1 MNTLELILLIISGII
16 AAALSFFIFGFSSNY
31 LSERHNV
38 FLGFKISLF
47 YFSFVGLI
55 IFYFLLSGFQNL
67 FGIPLLDVFE
77 TTPEDFP
84 PIVNGTVC
92 QHFSSLSNSQIG
104 DYVCIYGSASQAY
117 NGKYDEIILVDNNSI
132 AKFRSD
138 LYVYNM
144 NTNARECVYAYGYF
158 KSLLPA
164 VEIIDNQTKYEQVI
178 GDYNSSFTACTK
190 PTTKTPPPSSALKQP
205 TTVPVR
211 PTSTPKPAP
220 TSTPAFQP
228 SLHGVPCKH
237 FTQITD
243 ADIYQNI
250 CVYGRADRAYSPT
263 FSSIKLQLG
272 YRSIDLISNVWVY
285 DEYVPAGT
293 CVLAYGRPQNN
304 DFYINFII
312 HSETEQSNITNAP
325 GVTTQCDQ

>member
-92 QHFSSLSNSQIG
+92 QHFSSLTSDQLES
-104 DYVCIYGSASQAY
+104 YVCIYGSASQTY
-117 NGKYDEIILVDNNSI
+117 EGYYDELILSDDYQI
-132 AKFRSD
+132 AEFRSD
-138 LYVYNM
+138 IYEYNLDLK
-144 NTNARECVYAYGYF
+144 AGDCFFAYGY
-158 KSLLPA
+158 LENLNPNP
-164 VEIIDNQTKYEQVI
+164 EIVDNQTNIDTVS

-190 PTTKTPPPSSALKQP
+190 PTTKTPPSSSVLKQP
-205 TTVPVR
+205 TTIPVR

-263 FSSIKLQLG
+263 FSSITLQLG

-293 CVLAYGRPQNN
+293 CVVAYGRPQNN

-312 HSETEQSNITNAP
+312 HSETEQSNITDAP